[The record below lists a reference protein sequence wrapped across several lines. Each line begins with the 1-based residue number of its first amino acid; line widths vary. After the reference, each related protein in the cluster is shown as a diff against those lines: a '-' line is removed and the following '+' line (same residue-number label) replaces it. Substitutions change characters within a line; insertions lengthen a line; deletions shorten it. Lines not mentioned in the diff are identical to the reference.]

1 MNKKSATLLAGGLA
15 AALLSGLVALSI
27 NMGIL
32 QAAGTP
38 KGPGKLTSKPIVK
51 TEVVTIRHKAKRP
64 KGSQAVQ
71 TVIVKRAATGA
82 SYGTTTGSP
91 SRSGG
96 YESEPE
102 HTFGEHDD
110 D

>member
-1 MNKKSATLLAGGLA
+1 MNKKSAMLLAGGLA

-32 QAAGTP
+32 SAAGTP
-38 KGPGKLTSKPIVK
+38 KGPGKLTSKPIVR
-51 TEVVTIRHKAKRP
+51 TEVETITHKP
-64 KGSQAVQ
+64 K
-71 TVIVKRAATGA
+71 A
-82 SYGTTTGSP
+82 STGSAP
-91 SRSGG
+91 VETVVVRRHGTGSSYTSNPTASRSSGG

-102 HTFGEHDD
+102 HEFGENDD

>member
-32 QAAGTP
+32 QAAGNP

-51 TEVVTIRHKAKRP
+51 TEVITIRHKAKSP
-64 KGSQAVQ
+64 KGSQGVQ
-71 TVIVKRAATGA
+71 TVIVKRPATRSSQYNSTSA
-82 SYGTTTGSP
+82 TPSGS
-91 SRSGG
+91 GE
-96 YESEPE
+96 YESE
-102 HTFGEHDD
+102 HSFGEQDD